1 MSQLIPIV
9 TTTLGARSE
18 IAGKIIARL
27 NTEEYK
33 RIGGVI
39 RRVDNKEVIAWL
51 RTVSEDQ
58 RQYGPV
64 LP

>member
-1 MSQLIPIV
+1 ML
-9 TTTLGARSE
+9 RFSE
-18 IAGKIIARL
+18 NGNARL